1 MKLQKFFVNLLCVF
15 VPVKKWRHS
24 IRRHLFYDKFAGQN
38 YVALKQEWLARNG
51 GKKLLPGRFEKYDLV
66 FGIGATCNVKT
77 YLNFFE
83 LSKFT
88 TPLDWTAGE
97 TVNGFW
103 NQSRIYRDTKFTEKV
118 KALCNDFDGYY
129 NPSDFYLRNKPM
141 KDDIFHHMA
150 ENIRTGISFVHS
162 FPVEQSMEQYMPTFI
177 ETMKRRS
184 KRLIKAIKNSDKIL
198 IVWLHRVLDQIDAM
212 DAPVTDAQITDAI
225 KRLSKKFP
233 GKDIDFVFFEND
245 GYKNR
250 FEFEKC
256 EITVPKIPN
265 CRAYRVKSNHYILE
279 PIYNY
284 KYHFPG
290 GRFGQPSLVIS
301 EALDNIS
308 LTGKKIVD

>member
-1 MKLQKFFVNLLCVF
+1 
-15 VPVKKWRHS
+15 
-24 IRRHLFYDKFAGQN
+24 
-38 YVALKQEWLARNG
+38 
-51 GKKLLPGRFEKYDLV
+51 
-66 FGIGATCNVKT
+66 
-77 YLNFFE
+77 
-83 LSKFT
+83 
-88 TPLDWTAGE
+88 
-97 TVNGFW
+97 
-103 NQSRIYRDTKFTEKV
+103 
-118 KALCNDFDGYY
+118 
-129 NPSDFYLRNKPM
+129 
-141 KDDIFHHMA
+141 
-150 ENIRTGISFVHS
+150 
-162 FPVEQSMEQYMPTFI
+162 
-177 ETMKRRS
+177 
-184 KRLIKAIKNSDKIL
+184 
-198 IVWLHRVLDQIDAM
+198 M

-256 EITVPKIPN
+256 EISVPKIPN

-279 PIYNY
+279 PIYTY